1 MFEGVDLK
9 KLDFSGEG
17 IFASLKEMMAS
28 AAAAS

>member
-17 IFASLKEMMAS
+17 LFASLREMMAAKAES
-28 AAAAS
+28 